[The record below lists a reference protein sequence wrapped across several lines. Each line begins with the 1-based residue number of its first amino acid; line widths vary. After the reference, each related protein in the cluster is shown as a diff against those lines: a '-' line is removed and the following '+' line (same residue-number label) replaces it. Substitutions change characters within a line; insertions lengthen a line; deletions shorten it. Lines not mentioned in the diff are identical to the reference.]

1 MAGSSDSGING
12 TMIMHINFTSLF
24 ARSALL
30 GTALLLVSGFSG
42 AAKTHYPL
50 TINNCGRALTFSQP
64 PARVATVGQ
73 NSTEIL
79 YALGL
84 ADRVVGTSLWFGPV
98 AKAWKAANDKVPLI
112 AQDIPSFEGIIAKK
126 PDLVASQFEWQIGPA
141 GTVATYEQFREL
153 NVPVYTA
160 PADCAKDNED
170 SIDGVRKSMFD
181 IGLVYQEVADLAAI
195 FDVQER
201 GEALIASLKAREA
214 AARNKIAGADKNV
227 SAVFWF
233 SSADLQLDPY
243 VAGRF
248 GPAAWI
254 AQTLGIRNVID
265 SAEEWPT
272 VGWETI
278 AKSAPTLIV
287 LGEMSRRRFPADD
300 WQVKKDYL
308 RSDPVTRLLPA
319 VQKGRLPVVDVQTMN
334 AGLRTIDG
342 VEKLADAL
350 VEYGLARPQASQ

>member
-1 MAGSSDSGING
+1 
-12 TMIMHINFTSLF
+12 MHANVTSLPYKK
-24 ARSALL
+24 
-30 GTALLLVSGFSG
+30 TLLVVAGAALFLTSGLSH
-42 AAKTHYPL
+42 AAKTEYPL
-50 TINNCGRALTFSQP
+50 TIKNCGRDITFSAAP
-64 PARVATVGQ
+64 KRVATVGQ

-98 AKAWKAANDKVPLI
+98 PDAYKAANDKIAVI
-112 AQDIPSFEGIIAKK
+112 AQNIPSFEGIIAKK

-141 GTVATYEQFREL
+141 GTVASYEQFSEL
-153 NVPVYTA
+153 KVPVYTA

-170 SIDGVRKSMFD
+170 GGDGVRKGMFD
-181 IGLVYQEVADLAAI
+181 IAMVYQEVADLATI
-195 FDVQER
+195 FDVQDKGDE
-201 GEALIASLKAREA
+201 LIASLKAREA
-214 AARNKIAGADKNV
+214 AAKNKIAGMESNV

-243 VAGRF
+243 VAGKL

-254 AQTLGIRNVID
+254 AQTLGIKNVID

-278 AKSAPTLIV
+278 AKAQPSVIV

-300 WQVKKDYL
+300 WQVKMDYL
-308 RSDPVTRLLPA
+308 KSDPVTQLIPA
-319 VQKGRLPVVDVQTMN
+319 VKTDHLPVIDVQTMN
-334 AGLRTIDG
+334 AGIRTIDG

-350 VEYGLARPQASQ
+350 VEYGLAHPQGAH

>member
-1 MAGSSDSGING
+1 
-12 TMIMHINFTSLF
+12 MHAKFTSL
-24 ARSALL
+24 SYKKTLL
-30 GTALLLVSGFSG
+30 VVAGTALFLTSGLSH
-42 AAKTHYPL
+42 AAKTEYPL
-50 TINNCGRALTFSQP
+50 TIKNCGRDITFNAAP
-64 PARVATVGQ
+64 KRVATVGQ

-98 AKAWKAANDKVPLI
+98 PDAYKAANDKIAVI
-112 AQDIPSFEGIIAKK
+112 AQNIPSFEGIIAKK

-141 GTVATYEQFREL
+141 GTVASYEQFSEL

-170 SIDGVRKSMFD
+170 GGDGVRKGMFD
-181 IGLVYQEVADLAAI
+181 IAMVYQEVADLATI
-195 FDVQER
+195 FDVQDKGNE
-201 GEALIASLKAREA
+201 LIANLKAREA
-214 AARNKIAGADKNV
+214 AAKNKIAGMESNV

-243 VAGRF
+243 VAGKL

-254 AQTLGIRNVID
+254 AQTLGVKNVID

-278 AKSAPTLIV
+278 AKAQPSVIV

-300 WQVKKDYL
+300 WQVKMDYL
-308 RSDPVTRLLPA
+308 KSDPVTQLIPA
-319 VQKGRLPVVDVQTMN
+319 VKANHLPVIDVQTMN
-334 AGLRTIDG
+334 AGIRTIDG

-350 VEYGLARPQASQ
+350 VEYGLAHPQAAK

>member
-1 MAGSSDSGING
+1 
-12 TMIMHINFTSLF
+12 MHANVTSLPYKKM
-24 ARSALL
+24 
-30 GTALLLVSGFSG
+30 LLVVAGAALFLTSGLSH
-42 AAKTHYPL
+42 AAKTEYPL
-50 TINNCGRALTFSQP
+50 TIKNCGRDMTFHAAP
-64 PARVATVGQ
+64 KRVATVGQ

-98 AKAWKAANDKVPLI
+98 PDAYKAANDKIAVI
-112 AQDIPSFEGIIAKK
+112 AQNIPSFEGIIAKK

-141 GTVATYEQFREL
+141 GTVASYEQFSEL
-153 NVPVYTA
+153 KVPVYTA

-170 SIDGVRKSMFD
+170 GGDGVRKGMFD
-181 IGLVYQEVADLAAI
+181 IAMVYQEVADLARI
-195 FDVQER
+195 FDVQDK
-201 GEALIASLKAREA
+201 GEELIASLKARETA
-214 AARNKIAGADKNV
+214 AKSKIAGMDNSV

-243 VAGRF
+243 VAGKL

-254 AQTLGIRNVID
+254 AQTLGIKNVID

-278 AKSAPTLIV
+278 AKAQPTVIV

-300 WQVKKDYL
+300 WQVKMDYL
-308 RSDPVTRLLPA
+308 KSDPVTQLIPA
-319 VQKGRLPVVDVQTMN
+319 VKADHLPVIDVQTMN
-334 AGLRTIDG
+334 AGIRTIDG

-350 VEYGLARPQASQ
+350 VEYGLAHPQAAH

>member
-1 MAGSSDSGING
+1 
-12 TMIMHINFTSLF
+12 MHANVTSLPYKKM
-24 ARSALL
+24 
-30 GTALLLVSGFSG
+30 LLVVAGAALFLTSGLSH
-42 AAKTHYPL
+42 AAKTEYPL
-50 TINNCGRALTFSQP
+50 TIKNCGRDMTFHAAP
-64 PARVATVGQ
+64 KRVATVGQ

-98 AKAWKAANDKVPLI
+98 PDAYKAANDKIAVI
-112 AQDIPSFEGIIAKK
+112 AQNIPSFEGIIAKK

-141 GTVATYEQFREL
+141 GTVASYEQFSEL
-153 NVPVYTA
+153 KVPVYTA

-170 SIDGVRKSMFD
+170 GGDGVRKGMFD
-181 IGLVYQEVADLAAI
+181 IAMVYQEVADLARI
-195 FDVQER
+195 FDVQDK
-201 GEALIASLKAREA
+201 GEELIASLKARETA
-214 AARNKIAGADKNV
+214 AKSKIAGMDNSV
-227 SAVFWF
+227 IAVFWF

-243 VAGRF
+243 VAGKL

-254 AQTLGIRNVID
+254 AQTLGIKNVID

-278 AKSAPTLIV
+278 AKAQPTVIV

-300 WQVKKDYL
+300 WQVKMDYL
-308 RSDPVTRLLPA
+308 KSDPVTQLIPA
-319 VQKGRLPVVDVQTMN
+319 VKADHLPVIDVQTMN
-334 AGLRTIDG
+334 AGIRTIDG

-350 VEYGLARPQASQ
+350 VEYGLAHPQAAH

>member
-1 MAGSSDSGING
+1 
-12 TMIMHINFTSLF
+12 MHANFTSL
-24 ARSALL
+24 SYKKTLL
-30 GTALLLVSGFSG
+30 VVAGTALFLTSGLSH
-42 AAKTHYPL
+42 AAKTEYPL
-50 TINNCGRALTFSQP
+50 TIKNCGRDITFNAAP
-64 PARVATVGQ
+64 KRVATVGQ

-98 AKAWKAANDKVPLI
+98 PDAYKAANDKIAVI
-112 AQDIPSFEGIIAKK
+112 AQNIPSFEGIIAKK

-141 GTVATYEQFREL
+141 GTVASYEQFSEL
-153 NVPVYTA
+153 KVPVYTA

-170 SIDGVRKSMFD
+170 GGDGVRKGMFD
-181 IGLVYQEVADLAAI
+181 ISMVYQEVADLATI
-195 FDVQER
+195 FDVQDK
-201 GEALIASLKAREA
+201 GEELIASLKAREA
-214 AARNKIAGADKNV
+214 AAKNKIAGMESNV

-243 VAGRF
+243 VAGKL

-254 AQTLGIRNVID
+254 AQTLGVKNVID

-278 AKSAPTLIV
+278 AKAQPSVIV

-300 WQVKKDYL
+300 WQVKMDYL
-308 RSDPVTRLLPA
+308 KSDPVTQLIPA
-319 VQKGRLPVVDVQTMN
+319 VKANHLPVIDVQTMN
-334 AGLRTIDG
+334 AGIRTIDG

-350 VEYGLARPQASQ
+350 VEYGLAHPQAAK

>member
-1 MAGSSDSGING
+1 
-12 TMIMHINFTSLF
+12 MHANVTSLPYKK
-24 ARSALL
+24 
-30 GTALLLVSGFSG
+30 TLLVVAGAALFLTSGLSH
-42 AAKTHYPL
+42 AAKTEYPL
-50 TINNCGRALTFSQP
+50 TIKNCGRDITFSAAP
-64 PARVATVGQ
+64 KRVATVGQ

-98 AKAWKAANDKVPLI
+98 PDAYKAANDKIAVI
-112 AQDIPSFEGIIAKK
+112 AQNIPSFEGIIAKK

-141 GTVATYEQFREL
+141 GTVASYEQFSEL
-153 NVPVYTA
+153 KVPVYTA

-170 SIDGVRKSMFD
+170 GGDGVRKGMFD
-181 IGLVYQEVADLAAI
+181 IAMVYQEVADLATI
-195 FDVQER
+195 FDVQDKGDE
-201 GEALIASLKAREA
+201 LIASLKAREA
-214 AARNKIAGADKNV
+214 AAKNKIAGMESNV

-243 VAGRF
+243 VAGKL

-254 AQTLGIRNVID
+254 AQTLGIKNVID

-278 AKSAPTLIV
+278 AKAQPSVIV

-300 WQVKKDYL
+300 WQVKMDYL
-308 RSDPVTRLLPA
+308 KSDPVTQLIPA
-319 VQKGRLPVVDVQTMN
+319 VKADHLPVIDVQTMN
-334 AGLRTIDG
+334 AGIRTIDG
-342 VEKLADAL
+342 VEKLADTL
-350 VEYGLARPQASQ
+350 VEYGLAHPQGAH

>member
-1 MAGSSDSGING
+1 
-12 TMIMHINFTSLF
+12 MHANVTSLPYKKM
-24 ARSALL
+24 
-30 GTALLLVSGFSG
+30 LLVVAGAALFLTSGLSH
-42 AAKTHYPL
+42 AAKTEYPL
-50 TINNCGRALTFSQP
+50 TIKNCGRDMTFHAAP
-64 PARVATVGQ
+64 KRVATVGQ

-98 AKAWKAANDKVPLI
+98 PDAYKTANDKIAVI
-112 AQDIPSFEGIIAKK
+112 AQNIPSFEGIIAKK

-141 GTVATYEQFREL
+141 GTVASYEQFSEL
-153 NVPVYTA
+153 KVPVYTA

-170 SIDGVRKSMFD
+170 GGDGVRKGMFD
-181 IGLVYQEVADLAAI
+181 IAMVYQEVADLARI
-195 FDVQER
+195 FDVQDK
-201 GEALIASLKAREA
+201 GEELIASLKARETA
-214 AARNKIAGADKNV
+214 AKSKIAGMDNSV

-243 VAGRF
+243 VAGKL

-254 AQTLGIRNVID
+254 AQTLGIKNVID

-278 AKSAPTLIV
+278 AKAQPTVIV

-300 WQVKKDYL
+300 WQVKMDYL
-308 RSDPVTRLLPA
+308 KSDPVTQLIPA
-319 VQKGRLPVVDVQTMN
+319 VKADHLPVIDVQTMN
-334 AGLRTIDG
+334 AGIRTIDG

-350 VEYGLARPQASQ
+350 VEYGLAHPQAAH

>member
-1 MAGSSDSGING
+1 MYA
-12 TMIMHINFTSLF
+12 NFTSLPYKK
-24 ARSALL
+24 
-30 GTALLLVSGFSG
+30 TLLVVVGAALFLTSGLSH
-42 AAKTHYPL
+42 AAKTEYPL
-50 TINNCGRALTFSQP
+50 TIKNCGRDITFNAAP
-64 PARVATVGQ
+64 KRVATVGQ

-98 AKAWKAANDKVPLI
+98 PDAWKAANDKIAVI
-112 AQDIPSFEGIIAKK
+112 AQNIPSFEGIIAKK

-141 GTVATYEQFREL
+141 GTVASYEQFSEL
-153 NVPVYTA
+153 KVPVYTA

-170 SIDGVRKSMFD
+170 GGDGVRKGMFD
-181 IGLVYQEVADLAAI
+181 IAMVYQEVADLATI
-195 FDVQER
+195 FDVQDKGDE
-201 GEALIASLKAREA
+201 LIASLKAREA
-214 AARNKIAGADKNV
+214 AAKNKIAGMDNNV

-243 VAGRF
+243 VAGKL

-254 AQTLGIRNVID
+254 AQTLGVKNVID

-278 AKSAPTLIV
+278 AKAQPSVIV
-287 LGEMSRRRFPADD
+287 LGEMGRRRFPADD
-300 WQVKKDYL
+300 WQVKMDYL
-308 RSDPVTRLLPA
+308 KSDPVTQLIPA
-319 VQKGRLPVVDVQTMN
+319 VKANHLPVIDVQTMN
-334 AGLRTIDG
+334 AGIRTIDG

-350 VEYGLARPQASQ
+350 VEYGLAHPQAAH

>member
-1 MAGSSDSGING
+1 
-12 TMIMHINFTSLF
+12 MHANFTSL
-24 ARSALL
+24 SYKK
-30 GTALLLVSGFSG
+30 TLLVVAGAALFLTSGLSH
-42 AAKTHYPL
+42 AAKTEYPL
-50 TINNCGRALTFSQP
+50 TIKNCGRDITFNAAP
-64 PARVATVGQ
+64 KRVATVGQ

-98 AKAWKAANDKVPLI
+98 PDAYKAANDKIAVI
-112 AQDIPSFEGIIAKK
+112 AQNIPSFEGIIAKK

-141 GTVATYEQFREL
+141 GTVASYEQFSEL
-153 NVPVYTA
+153 KVPVYTA

-170 SIDGVRKSMFD
+170 GGDGVRKGMFD
-181 IGLVYQEVADLAAI
+181 IAMVYQEVADLATI
-195 FDVQER
+195 FDVQDK
-201 GEALIASLKAREA
+201 GEELIASLKAREA
-214 AARNKIAGADKNV
+214 AAKNKIAGMESNV

-243 VAGRF
+243 VAGKL

-254 AQTLGIRNVID
+254 AQTLGIKNVID

-278 AKSAPTLIV
+278 AKAQPSVIV

-300 WQVKKDYL
+300 WQVKMDYL
-308 RSDPVTRLLPA
+308 KSDPVTQLIPA
-319 VQKGRLPVVDVQTMN
+319 VKANHLPVIDVQTMN
-334 AGLRTIDG
+334 AGIRTIDG

-350 VEYGLARPQASQ
+350 VEYGLAHPQAAK

>member
-1 MAGSSDSGING
+1 M
-12 TMIMHINFTSLF
+12 
-24 ARSALL
+24 
-30 GTALLLVSGFSG
+30 
-42 AAKTHYPL
+42 
-50 TINNCGRALTFSQP
+50 TIKNCGRDITFNAAP
-64 PARVATVGQ
+64 KRVATVGQ

-98 AKAWKAANDKVPLI
+98 PDAYKAANDKIAVI
-112 AQDIPSFEGIIAKK
+112 AQNIPSFEGIIAKK

-141 GTVATYEQFREL
+141 GTVASYEQFSEL
-153 NVPVYTA
+153 KVPVYTA

-170 SIDGVRKSMFD
+170 GGDGVRKGMFD
-181 IGLVYQEVADLAAI
+181 IAMVYQEVADLATI
-195 FDVQER
+195 FDVQDK
-201 GEALIASLKAREA
+201 GEELIASLKAREA
-214 AARNKIAGADKNV
+214 AAKNKIAGMESNV

-243 VAGRF
+243 VAGKL

-254 AQTLGIRNVID
+254 AQTLGVKNVID

-278 AKSAPTLIV
+278 AKAQPSVIV

-300 WQVKKDYL
+300 WQVKMDYL
-308 RSDPVTRLLPA
+308 KSDPVTQLIPA
-319 VQKGRLPVVDVQTMN
+319 VKANHLPVIDVQTMN
-334 AGLRTIDG
+334 AGIRTIDG

-350 VEYGLARPQASQ
+350 VEYGLAHPQAAK

>member
-1 MAGSSDSGING
+1 M
-12 TMIMHINFTSLF
+12 TFH
-24 ARSALL
+24 
-30 GTALLLVSGFSG
+30 
-42 AAKTHYPL
+42 AAPK
-50 TINNCGRALTFSQP
+50 
-64 PARVATVGQ
+64 RVATVGQ

-98 AKAWKAANDKVPLI
+98 PDAYKAANDKIAVI
-112 AQDIPSFEGIIAKK
+112 AQNIPSFEGIIAKK

-141 GTVATYEQFREL
+141 GTVASYEQFSEL
-153 NVPVYTA
+153 KVPVYTA

-170 SIDGVRKSMFD
+170 GGDGVRKGMFD
-181 IGLVYQEVADLAAI
+181 IAMVYQEVADLARI
-195 FDVQER
+195 FDVQDK
-201 GEALIASLKAREA
+201 GEELIASLKARETA
-214 AARNKIAGADKNV
+214 AKSKIAGMDNSV

-243 VAGRF
+243 VAGKL

-254 AQTLGIRNVID
+254 AQTLGIKNVID

-278 AKSAPTLIV
+278 AKAQPTVIV

-300 WQVKKDYL
+300 WQVKMDYL
-308 RSDPVTRLLPA
+308 KSDPVTQLIPA
-319 VQKGRLPVVDVQTMN
+319 VKADHLPVIDVQTMN
-334 AGLRTIDG
+334 AGIRTIDG

-350 VEYGLARPQASQ
+350 VEYGLAHPQAAH

>member
-1 MAGSSDSGING
+1 
-12 TMIMHINFTSLF
+12 MHAKFTSL
-24 ARSALL
+24 SYKK
-30 GTALLLVSGFSG
+30 TLLVVAGAALFLTSGLSH
-42 AAKTHYPL
+42 AAKTEYPL
-50 TINNCGRALTFSQP
+50 TIKNCGRDITFNAAP
-64 PARVATVGQ
+64 KRVATVGQ

-98 AKAWKAANDKVPLI
+98 PDAYKAANDKIAVI
-112 AQDIPSFEGIIAKK
+112 AQNIPCFEGIIAKK

-141 GTVATYEQFREL
+141 GTVASYEQFSEL

-170 SIDGVRKSMFD
+170 GGDGVRKGMFD
-181 IGLVYQEVADLAAI
+181 IAMVYQEVADLATI
-195 FDVQER
+195 FDVQDKGNE
-201 GEALIASLKAREA
+201 LIANLKAREA
-214 AARNKIAGADKNV
+214 AAKNKIAGMESNV

-243 VAGRF
+243 VAGKL

-254 AQTLGIRNVID
+254 AQTLGVKNVID

-278 AKSAPTLIV
+278 AKAQPSVIV

-300 WQVKKDYL
+300 WQVKMDYL
-308 RSDPVTRLLPA
+308 KSDPVTQLIPA
-319 VQKGRLPVVDVQTMN
+319 VKANHLPVIDVQTMN
-334 AGLRTIDG
+334 AGIRTIDG

-350 VEYGLARPQASQ
+350 VEYGLAHPQAAK

>member
-1 MAGSSDSGING
+1 
-12 TMIMHINFTSLF
+12 MHANVTSLPYKKM
-24 ARSALL
+24 
-30 GTALLLVSGFSG
+30 LLVVAGAALFLTSGLSH
-42 AAKTHYPL
+42 AAKTEYPL
-50 TINNCGRALTFSQP
+50 TIKNCGRDMTFHAAP
-64 PARVATVGQ
+64 KRVATVGQ

-98 AKAWKAANDKVPLI
+98 PDAYKTANDKIAVI
-112 AQDIPSFEGIIAKK
+112 AQNIPSFEGIIAKK

-141 GTVATYEQFREL
+141 GTVASYEQFSEL
-153 NVPVYTA
+153 KVPVYTA

-170 SIDGVRKSMFD
+170 GGDGVRKGMFD
-181 IGLVYQEVADLAAI
+181 IAMVYQEVADLARI
-195 FDVQER
+195 FDVQDK
-201 GEALIASLKAREA
+201 GEELIASLKARETA
-214 AARNKIAGADKNV
+214 AKNKIAGMDNSV

-243 VAGRF
+243 VAGKL

-254 AQTLGIRNVID
+254 AQTLGIKNVID

-278 AKSAPTLIV
+278 AKAQPTVIV

-300 WQVKKDYL
+300 WQVKMDYL
-308 RSDPVTRLLPA
+308 KADPVTQLIPA
-319 VQKGRLPVVDVQTMN
+319 VKADHLPVIDVQTMN
-334 AGLRTIDG
+334 AGIRTIDG

-350 VEYGLARPQASQ
+350 VEYGLAHPQAAH

>member
-1 MAGSSDSGING
+1 
-12 TMIMHINFTSLF
+12 MHANFTSL
-24 ARSALL
+24 SYKKTLL
-30 GTALLLVSGFSG
+30 VVAGTALFLTSGLSH
-42 AAKTHYPL
+42 AAKTEYPL
-50 TINNCGRALTFSQP
+50 TIKNCGRDITFNAAP
-64 PARVATVGQ
+64 KRVATVGQ

-98 AKAWKAANDKVPLI
+98 PDAYKAANDKIAVI
-112 AQDIPSFEGIIAKK
+112 AQNIPSFEGIIAKK

-141 GTVATYEQFREL
+141 GTVASYEQFSEL

-170 SIDGVRKSMFD
+170 GGDGVRKGMFD
-181 IGLVYQEVADLAAI
+181 IAMVYQEVADLATI
-195 FDVQER
+195 FDVQDKGDE
-201 GEALIASLKAREA
+201 LIASLKAREA
-214 AARNKIAGADKNV
+214 AAKNKIAGMESNV

-243 VAGRF
+243 VAGKL

-254 AQTLGIRNVID
+254 AQTLGVKNVID

-278 AKSAPTLIV
+278 AKAQPSVIV

-300 WQVKKDYL
+300 WQVKMDYL
-308 RSDPVTRLLPA
+308 KSDPVTQLIPA
-319 VQKGRLPVVDVQTMN
+319 VKANHLPVIDVQTMN
-334 AGLRTIDG
+334 AGIRTIDG

-350 VEYGLARPQASQ
+350 VEYGLAHPQAAK

>member
-1 MAGSSDSGING
+1 
-12 TMIMHINFTSLF
+12 MHANITSLPYKKM
-24 ARSALL
+24 
-30 GTALLLVSGFSG
+30 LLVVAGAALFLTSGLSH
-42 AAKTHYPL
+42 AAKTEYPL
-50 TINNCGRALTFSQP
+50 TIKNCGRDMTFHAAP
-64 PARVATVGQ
+64 KRVATVGQ

-98 AKAWKAANDKVPLI
+98 PDAYKTANDKIAVI
-112 AQDIPSFEGIIAKK
+112 AQNIPSFEGIIAKK

-141 GTVATYEQFREL
+141 GTVASYEQFSEL
-153 NVPVYTA
+153 KVPVYTA

-170 SIDGVRKSMFD
+170 GGDGVRKGMFD
-181 IGLVYQEVADLAAI
+181 IAMVYQEVADLARI
-195 FDVQER
+195 FDVQDK
-201 GEALIASLKAREA
+201 GEELIASLKARETA
-214 AARNKIAGADKNV
+214 AKSKIAGMDNSV

-243 VAGRF
+243 VAGKL

-254 AQTLGIRNVID
+254 AQTLGIKNVID

-278 AKSAPTLIV
+278 AKAQPTVIV

-300 WQVKKDYL
+300 WQVKMDYL
-308 RSDPVTRLLPA
+308 KSDPVTQLIPA
-319 VQKGRLPVVDVQTMN
+319 VKADHLPVIDVQTMN
-334 AGLRTIDG
+334 AGIRTIDG

-350 VEYGLARPQASQ
+350 VEYGLAHPQAAH

>member
-1 MAGSSDSGING
+1 
-12 TMIMHINFTSLF
+12 MHANFTSL
-24 ARSALL
+24 SYKKTLL
-30 GTALLLVSGFSG
+30 VVAGTALFLTSGLSH
-42 AAKTHYPL
+42 AAKTEYPL
-50 TINNCGRALTFSQP
+50 TIKNCGRDITFNAAP
-64 PARVATVGQ
+64 KRVATVGQ

-98 AKAWKAANDKVPLI
+98 PDAYKAANDKIAVI
-112 AQDIPSFEGIIAKK
+112 AQNIPSFEGIIAKK

-141 GTVATYEQFREL
+141 GTVASYEQFSEL

-170 SIDGVRKSMFD
+170 GGDGVRKGMFD
-181 IGLVYQEVADLAAI
+181 ISMVYQEVADLATI
-195 FDVQER
+195 FDVQDK
-201 GEALIASLKAREA
+201 GEELIASLKAREA
-214 AARNKIAGADKNV
+214 AAKNKIAGMESNV

-243 VAGRF
+243 VAGKL

-254 AQTLGIRNVID
+254 AQTLGVKNVID

-278 AKSAPTLIV
+278 AKAQPSVIV

-300 WQVKKDYL
+300 WQVKMDYL
-308 RSDPVTRLLPA
+308 KSDPVTQLIPA
-319 VQKGRLPVVDVQTMN
+319 VKANHLPVIDVQTMN
-334 AGLRTIDG
+334 AGIRTIDG

-350 VEYGLARPQASQ
+350 VEYGLAHPQAAK

>member
-1 MAGSSDSGING
+1 
-12 TMIMHINFTSLF
+12 MHANFTSL
-24 ARSALL
+24 SYKKTLL
-30 GTALLLVSGFSG
+30 VVAGTALFLTSGLSH
-42 AAKTHYPL
+42 AAKTEYPL
-50 TINNCGRALTFSQP
+50 TIKNCGRDITFNAAP
-64 PARVATVGQ
+64 KRVATVGQ

-98 AKAWKAANDKVPLI
+98 PDAYKAANDKIAVI
-112 AQDIPSFEGIIAKK
+112 AQNIPSFEGIIAKK

-141 GTVATYEQFREL
+141 GTVASYEQFSEL
-153 NVPVYTA
+153 KVPVYTA

-170 SIDGVRKSMFD
+170 GGDGVRKGMFD
-181 IGLVYQEVADLAAI
+181 IAMVYQEVADLATI
-195 FDVQER
+195 FDVQDK
-201 GEALIASLKAREA
+201 GEELIASLKAREA
-214 AARNKIAGADKNV
+214 AAKNKIAGMESNV

-243 VAGRF
+243 VAGKL

-254 AQTLGIRNVID
+254 AQTLGVKNVID

-278 AKSAPTLIV
+278 AKAQPSVIV

-300 WQVKKDYL
+300 WQVKMDYL
-308 RSDPVTRLLPA
+308 KSDPVTQLISA
-319 VQKGRLPVVDVQTMN
+319 VKANHLPVIDVQTMN
-334 AGLRTIDG
+334 AGIRTIDG

-350 VEYGLARPQASQ
+350 VEYGLAHPQAAK

>member
-1 MAGSSDSGING
+1 
-12 TMIMHINFTSLF
+12 MHAKFTSL
-24 ARSALL
+24 SYKK
-30 GTALLLVSGFSG
+30 TLLVVAGAALFLTSGLSH
-42 AAKTHYPL
+42 AAKTEYPL
-50 TINNCGRALTFSQP
+50 TIKNCGRDITFNAAP
-64 PARVATVGQ
+64 KRVATVGQ

-98 AKAWKAANDKVPLI
+98 PDAYKAANDKIAVI
-112 AQDIPSFEGIIAKK
+112 AQNIPSFEGIIAKK

-141 GTVATYEQFREL
+141 GTVASYEQFSEL

-170 SIDGVRKSMFD
+170 GGDGVRKGMFD
-181 IGLVYQEVADLAAI
+181 IAMVYQEVADLATI
-195 FDVQER
+195 FDVQDKGNE
-201 GEALIASLKAREA
+201 LIANLKAREA
-214 AARNKIAGADKNV
+214 AAKNKIAGMESNV

-243 VAGRF
+243 VAGKL

-254 AQTLGIRNVID
+254 AQTLGVKNVID

-278 AKSAPTLIV
+278 AKAQPSVIV

-300 WQVKKDYL
+300 WQVKMDYL
-308 RSDPVTRLLPA
+308 KSDPVTQLIPA
-319 VQKGRLPVVDVQTMN
+319 VKANHLPVIDVQTMN
-334 AGLRTIDG
+334 AGIRTIDG

-350 VEYGLARPQASQ
+350 VEYGLAHPQAAK

>member
-1 MAGSSDSGING
+1 
-12 TMIMHINFTSLF
+12 MHANVTSLPYKKM
-24 ARSALL
+24 
-30 GTALLLVSGFSG
+30 LLVVAGAALFLTSGLSH
-42 AAKTHYPL
+42 AAKTEYPL
-50 TINNCGRALTFSQP
+50 TIKNCGRDMTFHAAP
-64 PARVATVGQ
+64 KRVATVGQ

-98 AKAWKAANDKVPLI
+98 PDAYKAANDKIAVI
-112 AQDIPSFEGIIAKK
+112 AQNIPSFEGIIAKK

-141 GTVATYEQFREL
+141 GAVASYEQFSEL
-153 NVPVYTA
+153 KVPVYTA

-170 SIDGVRKSMFD
+170 GGDGVRKGMFD
-181 IGLVYQEVADLAAI
+181 IAMVYQEVADLSRI
-195 FDVQER
+195 FDVQDK
-201 GEALIASLKAREA
+201 GEELIASLKARETA
-214 AARNKIAGADKNV
+214 AKSKIAGMDNSV

-243 VAGRF
+243 VAGKL

-254 AQTLGIRNVID
+254 AQTLGIKNVID

-278 AKSAPTLIV
+278 AKAQPTVIV

-300 WQVKKDYL
+300 WQVKMDYL
-308 RSDPVTRLLPA
+308 KSDPVTQLIPA
-319 VQKGRLPVVDVQTMN
+319 VKADHLPVIDVQTMN
-334 AGLRTIDG
+334 AGIRTIDG

-350 VEYGLARPQASQ
+350 VEYGLAHPQAAH

>member
-1 MAGSSDSGING
+1 
-12 TMIMHINFTSLF
+12 MHANFTSL
-24 ARSALL
+24 SYKKTLL
-30 GTALLLVSGFSG
+30 VVAGTALFLTSGLSH
-42 AAKTHYPL
+42 AAKTEYPL
-50 TINNCGRALTFSQP
+50 TIKNCGRDITFNAAP
-64 PARVATVGQ
+64 KRVATVGQ

-98 AKAWKAANDKVPLI
+98 PDAYKAANDKIAVI
-112 AQDIPSFEGIIAKK
+112 AQNIPSFEGIIAKK

-141 GTVATYEQFREL
+141 GTVASYEQFSEL
-153 NVPVYTA
+153 KVPVYTA

-170 SIDGVRKSMFD
+170 GGDGVRKGMFD
-181 IGLVYQEVADLAAI
+181 IAMVYQEVADLATI
-195 FDVQER
+195 FDVQDKGDE
-201 GEALIASLKAREA
+201 LIASLKAREA
-214 AARNKIAGADKNV
+214 AAKNKIAGMESNV

-243 VAGRF
+243 VAGKL

-254 AQTLGIRNVID
+254 AQTLGVKNVID

-278 AKSAPTLIV
+278 AKAQPSVIV

-300 WQVKKDYL
+300 WQVKMDYL
-308 RSDPVTRLLPA
+308 KSDPVTQLIPA
-319 VQKGRLPVVDVQTMN
+319 VKANHLPVIDVQTMN
-334 AGLRTIDG
+334 AGIRTIDG

-350 VEYGLARPQASQ
+350 VEYGLAHPQAAK

>member
-1 MAGSSDSGING
+1 MNG
-12 TMIMHINFTSLF
+12 MIIMHANFTSL
-24 ARSALL
+24 SYKKTLL
-30 GTALLLVSGFSG
+30 VVAGTALFLTSGLSH
-42 AAKTHYPL
+42 AAKTEYPL
-50 TINNCGRALTFSQP
+50 TIKNCGRDITFNAAP
-64 PARVATVGQ
+64 KRVATVGQ

-98 AKAWKAANDKVPLI
+98 PDAYKAANDKIAVI
-112 AQDIPSFEGIIAKK
+112 AQNIPSFEGIIAKK

-141 GTVATYEQFREL
+141 GTVASYEQFSEL
-153 NVPVYTA
+153 KVPVYTA

-170 SIDGVRKSMFD
+170 GGDGVRKGMFD
-181 IGLVYQEVADLAAI
+181 IAMVYQEVADLATI
-195 FDVQER
+195 FDVQDK
-201 GEALIASLKAREA
+201 GEELIASLKAREA
-214 AARNKIAGADKNV
+214 AAKNKIAGMESNV

-243 VAGRF
+243 VAGKL

-254 AQTLGIRNVID
+254 AQTLGVKNVID

-278 AKSAPTLIV
+278 AKAQPSVIV

-300 WQVKKDYL
+300 WQVKMDYL
-308 RSDPVTRLLPA
+308 KSDPVTQLIPA
-319 VQKGRLPVVDVQTMN
+319 VKANHLPVIDVQTMN
-334 AGLRTIDG
+334 AGIRTIDG

-350 VEYGLARPQASQ
+350 VEYGLAHPQAAK

>member
-1 MAGSSDSGING
+1 
-12 TMIMHINFTSLF
+12 MHANVTSLPYKK
-24 ARSALL
+24 
-30 GTALLLVSGFSG
+30 TLLVVAGAALFLTSGLSH
-42 AAKTHYPL
+42 AAKTEYPL
-50 TINNCGRALTFSQP
+50 TIKNCGRDITFNAAP
-64 PARVATVGQ
+64 KRVATVGQ

-98 AKAWKAANDKVPLI
+98 PDAYKAANDKIAVI
-112 AQDIPSFEGIIAKK
+112 AQNIPSFEGIIAKK

-141 GTVATYEQFREL
+141 GTVASYEQFSEL
-153 NVPVYTA
+153 KVPVYTA

-170 SIDGVRKSMFD
+170 GGDGVRKGMFD
-181 IGLVYQEVADLAAI
+181 IAMVYQEVADLATI
-195 FDVQER
+195 FDVQDKGDE
-201 GEALIASLKAREA
+201 LIASLKAREA
-214 AARNKIAGADKNV
+214 AAKNKIAGMESNV

-243 VAGRF
+243 VAGKL

-254 AQTLGIRNVID
+254 AQTLGIKNVID

-278 AKSAPTLIV
+278 AKAQPSVIV

-300 WQVKKDYL
+300 WQVKMDYL
-308 RSDPVTRLLPA
+308 KSDPVTQLIPA
-319 VQKGRLPVVDVQTMN
+319 VKADHLPVIDVQTMN
-334 AGLRTIDG
+334 AGIRTIDG

-350 VEYGLARPQASQ
+350 VEYGLAHPQGAH

>member
-1 MAGSSDSGING
+1 
-12 TMIMHINFTSLF
+12 MHANFTSL
-24 ARSALL
+24 SYKKTLL
-30 GTALLLVSGFSG
+30 VVAGTALFLTSGLSH
-42 AAKTHYPL
+42 AAKTEYPL
-50 TINNCGRALTFSQP
+50 TIKNCGRDITFNAAP
-64 PARVATVGQ
+64 KRVATVGQ

-98 AKAWKAANDKVPLI
+98 PDAYKAANDKIAVI
-112 AQDIPSFEGIIAKK
+112 AQNIPSFEGIIAKK

-141 GTVATYEQFREL
+141 GTVASYEQFSEL
-153 NVPVYTA
+153 KVPVYTA

-170 SIDGVRKSMFD
+170 GGDGVRKGMFD
-181 IGLVYQEVADLAAI
+181 IAMVYQEVADLATI
-195 FDVQER
+195 FDVQDK
-201 GEALIASLKAREA
+201 GEELIASLKTREA
-214 AARNKIAGADKNV
+214 AAKNKIAGMESNV

-243 VAGRF
+243 VAGKL

-254 AQTLGIRNVID
+254 AQTLGVKNVID

-278 AKSAPTLIV
+278 AKAQPSVIV

-300 WQVKKDYL
+300 WQVKMDYL
-308 RSDPVTRLLPA
+308 KSDPVTQLIPA
-319 VQKGRLPVVDVQTMN
+319 VKANHLPVIDVQTMN
-334 AGLRTIDG
+334 AGIRTIDG

-350 VEYGLARPQASQ
+350 VEYGLAHPQAAK

>member
-1 MAGSSDSGING
+1 
-12 TMIMHINFTSLF
+12 MHAKFTSL
-24 ARSALL
+24 SYKK
-30 GTALLLVSGFSG
+30 TLLVVAGAALFLTSGLSH
-42 AAKTHYPL
+42 AAKTEYPL
-50 TINNCGRALTFSQP
+50 TIKNCGRDITFNTAP
-64 PARVATVGQ
+64 KRVATVGQ

-98 AKAWKAANDKVPLI
+98 PDAYKAANDKIAVI
-112 AQDIPSFEGIIAKK
+112 AQNIPSFEGIIAKK

-141 GTVATYEQFREL
+141 GTVASYEQFSEL

-170 SIDGVRKSMFD
+170 GGDGVRKGMFD
-181 IGLVYQEVADLAAI
+181 IAMVYQEVADLATI
-195 FDVQER
+195 FDVQDKGNE
-201 GEALIASLKAREA
+201 LIANLKAREA
-214 AARNKIAGADKNV
+214 AAKNKIAGMESNV

-243 VAGRF
+243 VAGKL

-254 AQTLGIRNVID
+254 AQTLGVKNVID

-278 AKSAPTLIV
+278 AKAQPSVIV

-300 WQVKKDYL
+300 WQVKMDYL
-308 RSDPVTRLLPA
+308 KSDPVTQLIPA
-319 VQKGRLPVVDVQTMN
+319 VKANHLPVIDVQTMN
-334 AGLRTIDG
+334 AGIRTIDG

-350 VEYGLARPQASQ
+350 VEYGLAHPQAAK

>member
-1 MAGSSDSGING
+1 
-12 TMIMHINFTSLF
+12 MHANFTSL
-24 ARSALL
+24 SYKKTLL
-30 GTALLLVSGFSG
+30 VVAGTALFLTSGLSH
-42 AAKTHYPL
+42 AAKTEYPL
-50 TINNCGRALTFSQP
+50 TIKNCCRDITFNAAP
-64 PARVATVGQ
+64 KRVATVGQ

-98 AKAWKAANDKVPLI
+98 PDAYKAANDKIAVI
-112 AQDIPSFEGIIAKK
+112 AQNIPSFEGIIAKK

-141 GTVATYEQFREL
+141 GTVASYEQFSEL
-153 NVPVYTA
+153 KVPVYTA

-170 SIDGVRKSMFD
+170 GGDGVRKGMFD
-181 IGLVYQEVADLAAI
+181 IAMVYQEVADLATI
-195 FDVQER
+195 FDVQDK
-201 GEALIASLKAREA
+201 GEELIASLKAREA
-214 AARNKIAGADKNV
+214 AAKNKIAGMESNV

-243 VAGRF
+243 VAGKL

-254 AQTLGIRNVID
+254 AQTLGVKNVID

-278 AKSAPTLIV
+278 AKAQPSVIV

-300 WQVKKDYL
+300 WQVKMDYL
-308 RSDPVTRLLPA
+308 KSDPVTQLIPA
-319 VQKGRLPVVDVQTMN
+319 VKANHLPVIDVQTMN
-334 AGLRTIDG
+334 AGIRTIDG

-350 VEYGLARPQASQ
+350 VEYGLAHPQAAK

>member
-1 MAGSSDSGING
+1 
-12 TMIMHINFTSLF
+12 MHAKFTSL
-24 ARSALL
+24 SYKK
-30 GTALLLVSGFSG
+30 TLLVVAGAALFLTSGLSH
-42 AAKTHYPL
+42 AAKTEYPL
-50 TINNCGRALTFSQP
+50 TIKNCGRDITFNAAP
-64 PARVATVGQ
+64 KRVATVGQ

-98 AKAWKAANDKVPLI
+98 PDAYKAANDKIAVI
-112 AQDIPSFEGIIAKK
+112 AQNIPSFEGIIVKK

-141 GTVATYEQFREL
+141 GTVASYEQFSEL

-170 SIDGVRKSMFD
+170 GGDGVRKGMFD
-181 IGLVYQEVADLAAI
+181 IAMVYQEVADLATI
-195 FDVQER
+195 FDVQDKGNE
-201 GEALIASLKAREA
+201 LIANLKAREA
-214 AARNKIAGADKNV
+214 AAKNKIAGMESNV

-243 VAGRF
+243 VAGKL

-254 AQTLGIRNVID
+254 AQTLGVKNVID

-278 AKSAPTLIV
+278 AKAQPSVIV

-300 WQVKKDYL
+300 WQVKMDYL
-308 RSDPVTRLLPA
+308 KSDPVTQLIPA
-319 VQKGRLPVVDVQTMN
+319 VKANHLPVIDVQTMN
-334 AGLRTIDG
+334 AGIRTIDG

-350 VEYGLARPQASQ
+350 VEYGLAHPQAAK